1 MEGADIAMNYSSPA
15 MNYSSPAIS
24 FVNRRVMAT
33 PVSAPLSGTAPHPS
47 PDLVS
52 AGGAPNGNLE
62 RTPVVINAQPLRYL
76 AEA

>member
-33 PVSAPLSGTAPHPS
+33 PVSAPLSGTAPQPS

-52 AGGAPNGNLE
+52 AGGALNGNLVQ
-62 RTPVVINAQPLRYL
+62 TPVVINAQPLRYL
-76 AEA
+76 ADA